1 MNCLFFYARSNNTI
15 KIHKHLEERL
25 VTGSTFRDGM
35 VAVLLL
41 ENTPNVDM
49 MKKNRFYS
57 NQLITQYYTGQLPWY
72 IGSTSQSVTNQS
84 KKKIVQVNIPNC
96 LTHSSVFLFIWK
108 AGLFGAFSI
117 KSVSQVRF
125 FNCVSRKVQVLFW
138 KERDVVLRKKS
149 HKN

>member
-1 MNCLFFYARSNNTI
+1 MNLFAFYARSNNTI

-25 VTGSTFRDGM
+25 VTASTFRDGM

-49 MKKNRFYS
+49 MKKNRS

-84 KKKIVQVNIPNC
+84 KKRSFKSTFQTVWLIPLFFC
-96 LTHSSVFLFIWK
+96 LFEKLGYSELFLSSQSVKSDL
-108 AGLFGAFSI
+108 SI
-117 KSVSQVRF
+117 
-125 FNCVSRKVQVLFW
+125 VSRKVQVLFW